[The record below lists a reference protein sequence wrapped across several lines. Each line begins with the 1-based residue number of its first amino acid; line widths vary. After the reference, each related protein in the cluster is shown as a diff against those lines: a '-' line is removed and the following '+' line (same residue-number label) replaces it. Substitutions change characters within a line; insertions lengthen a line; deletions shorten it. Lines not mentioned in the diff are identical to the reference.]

1 MARDV
6 RAWVA
11 ATLIV
16 CGIVAVVYLP
26 PRGDRADRYRRSRTD
41 ARITEPTPAR
51 LRAQELAAVWRSA
64 QAAARLAEE
73 RNRLRGSLAGLPRT
87 TGPSLLLTGAD
98 SAERAAQSGIAAELD
113 TVWHRL
119 RLSETK
125 IAVGFV
131 IDLAAASPQTAIP
144 LEEQWVAAYLLP
156 DSTDRT
162 VCIVRIPVRSYW
174 RRALFG
180 LRSPA
185 VTEQTRQWLRSNL
198 GPCAFFAAFG
208 APGRGVR
215 QWLDHRRFDLALS
228 PNWDA
233 DTPQHPDQWPY
244 LGPGGDRG
252 IWWEYIYHQSTPA
265 VACMAGRSAS
275 CRDAVLAG
283 ATTGGGRP
291 ALRFLQ
297 TDRDFWRSQRLIGS
311 AHYLSDIV
319 SEVGRARFLEFWN
332 SSLPV
337 DTALARALRRPVG
350 DWTMDWQQR
359 FAPRVSL
366 GPSVSLTASVLAV
379 LFAAGAVACV
389 ALTVRRRQVLLL
401 VIGVGVIP
409 GTVSAQ
415 ENRWERQVRT
425 QLDRTMA
432 SLQRSVSVLRV
443 AELNHD
449 ETATVMVTLKAGEPY
464 DFVAS
469 CDEDC
474 DSLHLRLRNASGS
487 DMAVDRSG
495 ANLPHLRF
503 TPSQSGRYQVAVTMA
518 GCRMNPCW
526 YGTAMSLP

>member
-1 MARDV
+1 MAPDV

-11 ATLIV
+11 ATLVV

-26 PRGDRADRYRRSRTD
+26 PRGDRAYRYRRSRTD

-51 LRAQELAAVWRSA
+51 LRAQELAAEWRSA

-73 RNRLRGSLAGLPRT
+73 RNRLRGSLAGPRQT
-87 TGPSLLLTGAD
+87 TGPTLLLTGAD
-98 SAERAAQSGIAAELD
+98 SAERVAQSGIAAELD

-119 RLSETK
+119 GLSETK

-131 IDLAAASPQTAIP
+131 IDVAAAAPQRTVP

-156 DSTDRT
+156 DSSDRT
-162 VCIVRIPVRSYW
+162 VCIVRIPVRGYW
-174 RRALFG
+174 RRLLFG
-180 LRSPA
+180 PRPPA
-185 VTEQTRQWLRSNL
+185 LTEQTRQWLRSNL

-208 APGRGVR
+208 APGREVR
-215 QWLDHRRFDLALS
+215 RWLDRRRFDLALFPGWDVGTPS
-228 PNWDA
+228 NPN
-233 DTPQHPDQWPY
+233 QWPF
-244 LGPGGDRG
+244 LRLGGDRG
-252 IWWEYIYHQSTPA
+252 IWWEYIYNQKTPA
-265 VACMAGRSAS
+265 IACIAGRSAG

-283 ATTGGGRP
+283 ATDEGGGP
-291 ALRFLQ
+291 ALRFVR
-297 TDRDFWRSQRLIGS
+297 TDREFWRSQRLIGS

-319 SEVGRARFLEFWN
+319 FEVGRARFLEFWN

-350 DWTMDWQQR
+350 EWTISWQRR

-366 GPSVSLTASVLAV
+366 GPSAPLIASLLAV
-379 LFAAGAVACV
+379 LLAAGAVACV

-401 VIGVGVIP
+401 ILGAGLVP
-409 GTVSAQ
+409 GTLRAQ
-415 ENRWERQVRT
+415 ENRWQHQVRA
-425 QLDRTMA
+425 QLDRSMA
-432 SLQRSVSVLRV
+432 SLQRSVRVLRV
-443 AELNHD
+443 AELNTD
-449 ETATVMVTLKAGEPY
+449 ETDSVTVTLKGGERY
-464 DFVAS
+464 DFIAS

-474 DSLHLRLRNASGS
+474 DRLHLRLRNASGD

-526 YGTAMSLP
+526 YGTAMSHP

>member
-1 MARDV
+1 MAHDV

-26 PRGDRADRYRRSRTD
+26 PRGDRADWYLRSRTD

-51 LRAQELAAVWRSA
+51 LRAQELAAQWRSA

-73 RNRLRGSLAGLPRT
+73 RNRLRLSSGARRT
-87 TGPSLLLTGAD
+87 TGPTLLVSGAD
-98 SAERAAQSGIAAELD
+98 SLERAAQSRAAADLD

-119 RLSETK
+119 GLSETK
-125 IAVGFV
+125 ISVGVV
-131 IDLAAASPQTAIP
+131 IDLAGVASRTAVP
-144 LEEQWVAAYLLP
+144 FEEQWVATYLLP

-162 VCIVRIPVRSYW
+162 VCLVRISARAYW
-174 RRALFG
+174 QHALFG
-180 LRSPA
+180 PRSPA
-185 VTEQTRQWLRSNL
+185 VTEQTREWLRSNL

-215 QWLDHRRFDLALS
+215 RWLDRRRFDLALVPGWDEGIRPK
-228 PNWDA
+228 PN
-233 DTPQHPDQWPY
+233 QWPY
-244 LGPGGDRG
+244 FLPGGDRG
-252 IWWEYIYHQSTPA
+252 IWWEYIYHQATPA
-265 VACMAGRSAS
+265 VACMAGRSGG

-283 ATTGGGRP
+283 ATAEAEG

-297 TDRDFWRSQRLIGS
+297 TDRDFWRRQRLIGS

-319 SEVGRARFLEFWN
+319 SEIGRARFLEFWN

-350 DWTMDWQQR
+350 EWTISWQRR

-366 GPSVSLTASVLAV
+366 GPSAPLTASLLAV
-379 LFAAGAVACV
+379 LLAAGAVACV
-389 ALTVRRRQVLLL
+389 AVTVRRRQVLLL
-401 VIGVGVIP
+401 IVGAGLVP
-409 GTVSAQ
+409 GTLRAQ
-415 ENRWERQVRT
+415 ENRWQHQVRA
-425 QLDRTMA
+425 QLERSTA
-432 SLQRSVSVLRV
+432 SLQRSVRVLRV
-443 AELNHD
+443 AELNTD
-449 ETATVMVTLKAGEPY
+449 EADTVTVTLQAGEPY
-464 DFVAS
+464 DFIAS

-474 DSLHLRLRNASGS
+474 DNLHLRLRNASGN

-518 GCRMNPCW
+518 GCRLNPCW
-526 YGTAMSLP
+526 YGTAMSQP